1 MRASSDASPRK
12 PCARSGPVPAAS
24 RPEELGLAAFA
35 RRLVQVSRATSR
47 PTAAFSVRRSKRC
60 SPVPCQAPRS

>member
-24 RPEELGLAAFA
+24 RPEELGLAAF
-35 RRLVQVSRATSR
+35 RTSPGPGEPSDIEADCR
-47 PTAAFSVRRSKRC
+47 FLCQEIKVLLAGPLPGTSV
-60 SPVPCQAPRS
+60 